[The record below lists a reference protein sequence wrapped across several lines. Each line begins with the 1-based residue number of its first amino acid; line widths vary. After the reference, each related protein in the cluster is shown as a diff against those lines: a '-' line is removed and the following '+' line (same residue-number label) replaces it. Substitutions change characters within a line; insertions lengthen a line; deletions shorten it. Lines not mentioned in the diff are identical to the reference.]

1 MTNQQLKA
9 HCEDVIANPQEYS
22 EIVLAMAKALLPCL
36 RTEPKYQ
43 IRPNNRRGWIDIDT
57 EDLAIHHRDNM
68 DYEMREYYT
77 APPVPELKPIE
88 LPVMQVDNPIDG
100 FLYKCDEV
108 IEAIRAAGY
117 EVTS

>member
-9 HCEDVIANPQEYS
+9 HCEDVIANPQEHS
-22 EIVLAMAKALLPCL
+22 EMVLAMAKALLPCL

-77 APPVPELKPIE
+77 APPAPDLKPIKLGAVTYCE
-88 LPVMQVDNPIDG
+88 DG
-100 FLYKCDEV
+100 KPWFTEDEV
-108 IEAIRAAGY
+108 ISAILAAGY
-117 EVTS
+117 EVKS